1 VADEARQQATIHSG
15 DPDVLTL
22 VRRNVKDLLTRS
34 DAFRRLPPEQQN
46 QVAQGMT
53 QVAAYLA
60 APEVIKTN
68 TLPGTVAIVHGVRD
82 ASGTLLTEVD
92 FPNFVAG
99 LISGVFRAIV
109 DASIR
114 QMDAYAEL
122 VKNVAQA
129 VSQFL
134 QDNISEDD
142 SRRFLAATYPE
153 YFELDPNPDCHKLRL
168 RDHLHKSEAIGRLSS
183 LPLEAPLQTLDQ
195 HEIDWILVPSGRR
208 RLAAQ
213 RQQLV
218 ASMVLMGINRIV
230 VTERNIPAR

>member
-1 VADEARQQATIHSG
+1 MADEASQQATIPCG
-15 DPDVLTL
+15 DPDVLTV
-22 VRRNVKDLLTRS
+22 VRRHVKDLLTS
-34 DAFRRLPPEQQN
+34 SHAFRRLPPEQQN

-60 APEVIKTN
+60 APEAIKTN
-68 TLPGTVAIVHGVRD
+68 TLPGAVAIVHGVGD
-82 ASGTLLTEVD
+82 ASGTLLNEVD

-134 QDNISEDD
+134 QDNISEDEHFRRRQPPVSGGNI
-142 SRRFLAATYPE
+142 SRVLRAGPE
-153 YFELDPNPDCHKLRL
+153 PRL
-168 RDHLHKSEAIGRLSS
+168 
-183 LPLEAPLQTLDQ
+183 PEAPA
-195 HEIDWILVPSGRR
+195 PGS
-208 RLAAQ
+208 LA
-213 RQQLV
+213 
-218 ASMVLMGINRIV
+218 
-230 VTERNIPAR
+230 